1 LSPPSSPPDARAAF
15 RWGGPALAALGLI
28 AIATAALSPGLRE
41 SPLARW
47 ILADTL
53 APARVLPLIGLG
65 AVFALIGARALL
77 AVLLLFALG
86 IVAGLV
92 AEDRLLALL
101 DHIPRAATHLYY
113 VGPISYL
120 AAGAALVASA
130 RWRAY
135 LAPPA
140 ATIFGAMLGLT
151 IKLTDPSLHEP
162 AFTATPLLAACWIV
176 ATVTVTLRAFW
187 RGWFPVFGRILGS
200 WLLAIGLLYGGAS
213 LVPKREPP
221 PSAVSLPPPSTP
233 GAERAIPSLPAPDE
247 PAPFP
252 GGERSRQP

>member
-1 LSPPSSPPDARAAF
+1 MWS
-15 RWGGPALAALGLI
+15 GPALAALGLI
-28 AIATAALSPGLRE
+28 AVAAVALSPGLRE

-65 AVFALIGARALL
+65 AVFALIGARALI
-77 AVLLLFALG
+77 AALLLFAAG
-86 IVAGLV
+86 IAGGLL

-101 DHIPRAATHLYY
+101 DHVPRAATHLFYT
-113 VGPISYL
+113 GPISYL
-120 AAGAALVASA
+120 AAGAALVVSA
-130 RWRAY
+130 RWRNW
-135 LAPPA
+135 LAPA
-140 ATIFGAMLGLT
+140 AALIFGGVLGLT

-162 AFTATPLLAACWIV
+162 AFTVTPLLAACWVV
-176 ATVTVTLRAFW
+176 AAVTLTLRAFW

-213 LVPKREPP
+213 LVPKRVPPPPAVTLPP
-221 PSAVSLPPPSTP
+221 PSAP
-233 GAERAIPSLPAPDE
+233 GAERAIPGLPVPDE

-252 GGERSRQP
+252 GGGDRFKQP